1 MKSKISGLSI
11 LLTRATKLYII
22 KIKKYIG
29 RIVIDEM
36 REISE
41 RLDKGNRILGEMNV
55 KLDKLD
61 KLNALDVIGDRLDT
75 LPERIAEAL
84 KR

>member
-1 MKSKISGLSI
+1 MSEKI
-11 LLTRATKLYII
+11 RVPAD
-22 KIKKYIG
+22 

-36 REISE
+36 HEISE
-41 RLDKGNRILGEMNV
+41 RLDKGNRILGEMNLKLS

-61 KLNALDVIGDRLDT
+61 EISDRPET